1 MCATDRSQ
9 NTVCSQTVS
18 IQYLIEM
25 LNISSSPSFIRNSLG
40 ELVHTSP
47 LFDKLFFTNNDR
59 NSWFSSIS
67 VDVGVELV
75 KSEISALTGGT
86 ACLVQNVQINDQCWS
101 VFIEC
106 VSLKDE
112 LFSKWVFIQDGS
124 VLNDRSGKY
133 AAIVPKINQYL
144 EKRCR
149 DSNSDWAVF
158 NLYAI
163 GCSHSIISKIIGVE
177 EQTSKNVVNKIKKD
191 IKFSDRDHLIL
202 SSLYSSNYSRI
213 VHNVMDILRSG
224 VNNLLF

>member
-25 LNISSSPSFIRNSLG
+25 LNISSSPSFIRNNLG

-75 KSEISALTGGT
+75 KSEIRVLTGGT
-86 ACLVQNVQINDQCWS
+86 ACLVQNVQMNDQKWT

-106 VSLKDE
+106 IYLKDE
-112 LFSKWVFIQDGS
+112 TFSKWVFIRDGG
-124 VLNDRSGKY
+124 VLHDRSGRYTTFAPKMNKY
-133 AAIVPKINQYL
+133 IERNHGV
-144 EKRCR
+144 
-149 DSNSDWAVF
+149 SNSDWAVF

-163 GCSHSIISKIIGVE
+163 GCSHSIISKITGVE
-177 EQTSKNVVNKIKKD
+177 EQTSKNVINKIKKD
-191 IKFSDRDHLIL
+191 LRFSDRDHLIL
-202 SSLYSSNYSRI
+202 SSIYSLSYSRI
-213 VHNVMDILRSG
+213 VHNVIDILKSS
-224 VNNLLF
+224 VNSLLF